1 MRVGPPSL
9 PPADYRFS
17 QALPLV
23 PNAATRRWETV
34 APLWFEIGGKGSGA
48 LVCVPR
54 GFETDL
60 ATIPGLARIFFNP
73 ADPRFARAAVIHDY
87 LLSLPDFSPLTAA
100 IAFRDA
106 LRAAKAPAWRV
117 AMMVTSVAIW
127 TCARR
132 GRL

>member
-9 PPADYRFS
+9 PPANYRFS

-23 PNAATRRWETV
+23 PNAATRRWETI

-48 LVCVPR
+48 MICVPS

-60 ATIPGLARIFFNP
+60 ATIPPPARLLFSP
-73 ADPRFARAAVIHDY
+73 ADARYARAAVIHDY

-100 IAFRDA
+100 VAFRDA
-106 LRAAKAPAWRV
+106 LRAAQVPEWRV
-117 AMMVTSVAIW
+117 VMMVTPVAIW
-127 TCARR
+127 TCIHRW
-132 GRL
+132 RL